1 MEYKERRKNNRNIV
15 DEIKSNVININ
26 FLRLVEI
33 LRFELDLPAIY
44 KSIKKV

>member
-1 MEYKERRKNNRNIV
+1 MIK
-15 DEIKSNVININ
+15 IKSNVININ

-33 LRFELDLPAIY
+33 LTFELDLPAIY

>member
-33 LRFELDLPAIY
+33 LRFELDLPVIY